1 LASNQELQRYWIIL
15 SIIEIS
21 IIGFIILS
29 KIPNLV
35 NIFTNVM
42 AKKKL
47 LYYALSLMFEV
58 NGQK

>member
-29 KIPNLV
+29 KMPNSV
-35 NIFTNVM
+35 NIFTNVI
-42 AKKKL
+42 AQKKL
-47 LYYALSLMFEV
+47 LYLSLGLMLEV